1 MTPGKKLPDVS
12 VVLAVRNVEDVI
24 GSGTRRVVEHLR
36 ELDRPFE
43 VVGVNAGSWDTS
55 FKVLRLLA
63 AQVPELRL
71 IEKDLSARA
80 FIRGVSEA
88 RGPAVVMMD
97 AGHLPGSLSPLGWT
111 LSRLDRGTEA
121 VVVRGRWIT
130 ARRLPA
136 LPAIARSRGV
146 GEVFERCFEREARDL
161 NVEVVGTARRAP
173 SGLLAPVWRL
183 LAA

>member
-1 MTPGKKLPDVS
+1 MTPGKRLPDFS
-12 VVLAVRNVEDVI
+12 VVLAVRNHEDII
-24 GSGTRRVVEHLR
+24 GAGTRRVVEHLR

-63 AQVPELRL
+63 ADVPELRL
-71 IEKDLSARA
+71 IEKDVAGRA

-88 RGPAVVMMD
+88 RGPAVVLMD
-97 AGHLPGSLSPLGWT
+97 AGRLPGSLCPLGWT
-111 LSRLDRGTEA
+111 LSRLERGTEA
-121 VVVRGRWIT
+121 VLVRGRWIT

-136 LPAIARSRGV
+136 LPAIARCRGV
-146 GEVFERCFEREARDL
+146 GEVFERSFEREARDL
-161 NVEVVGTARRAP
+161 SLEVVGTAKRAP
-173 SGLLAPVWRL
+173 SRLLAPVWRL

>member
-1 MTPGKKLPDVS
+1 M
-12 VVLAVRNVEDVI
+12 VLAVRNAEEII

-43 VVGVNAGSWDTS
+43 ILAVNAGSWDTS

-71 IEKDLSARA
+71 MEKDVQSRA
-80 FIRGVSEA
+80 FIRGACEA
-88 RGPAVVMMD
+88 RGPAVVLMD
-97 AGHLPGSLSPLGWT
+97 AARLPTSLSPLGWT
-111 LSRLDRGTEA
+111 LSRLERGTEA
-121 VVVRGRWIT
+121 VLVRGRWIT

-136 LPAIARSRGV
+136 LSAIARTRGL
-146 GEVFERCFEREARDL
+146 GDTFERNFEREANGL
-161 NVEVVGTARRAP
+161 ALEVVGTARRAP

-183 LAA
+183 LAV

>member
-1 MTPGKKLPDVS
+1 MTPGKKLPDIS
-12 VVLAVRNVEDVI
+12 VVLAVRNSEDVI
-24 GSGTRRVVEHLR
+24 GGGTRRVVEHLR

-43 VVGVNAGSWDTS
+43 IVGVNAGSWDTS
-55 FKVLRLLA
+55 FKVLQLLA
-63 AQVPELRL
+63 GQVPELRL
-71 IEKDLSARA
+71 IEKDMTGRA

-88 RGPAVVMMD
+88 RGSTVVLMD
-97 AGHLPGSLSPLGWT
+97 AARLPGSLSPLGWT
-111 LSRLDRGTEA
+111 LSRLDQGTEA

-136 LPAIARSRGV
+136 LPAIARARGR
-146 GEVFERCFEREARDL
+146 GEAFERSFEREARDL
-161 NVEVVGTARRAP
+161 SVEVVGTARRAP